1 MLSPLNDGSLLRA
14 SLSASTGSLLCQI
27 VFIGNKKTTL
37 GVFNAA
43 AKVHPR
49 GAISI
54 RMIGEARPSHTDSQ
68 KKTERCWERQAPMDV
83 VCDVLKSDVDCRSEG
98 CSLWDNGNY
107 LVQLASV
114 SSPRDKQWL
123 AGTSTTETFK
133 TARQVG
139 VMPASDTINS
149 TEFLF

>member
-1 MLSPLNDGSLLRA
+1 MLISSPNLTNPLNGDFKTSLCRQGSFSGILNLLSPLNDGSLLRA

-68 KKTERCWERQAPMDV
+68 KKTERCW
-83 VCDVLKSDVDCRSEG
+83 
-98 CSLWDNGNY
+98 
-107 LVQLASV
+107 
-114 SSPRDKQWL
+114 
-123 AGTSTTETFK
+123 
-133 TARQVG
+133 
-139 VMPASDTINS
+139 
-149 TEFLF
+149 